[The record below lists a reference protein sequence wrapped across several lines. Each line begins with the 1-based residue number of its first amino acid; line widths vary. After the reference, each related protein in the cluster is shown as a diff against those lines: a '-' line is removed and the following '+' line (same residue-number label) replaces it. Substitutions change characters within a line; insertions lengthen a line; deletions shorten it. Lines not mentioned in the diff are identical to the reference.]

1 MAASDVAISWDL
13 PDNGGSAITAYTIEI
28 LEENGLTYAVDLAD
42 CNGALPAIVNS
53 RTCSVPITSL
63 MAEPFSLP
71 WGAEIVAR
79 VTAVNSY
86 GPSLVSPPTAERAII
101 LRVPDAPLGLA
112 NNLQVT
118 FGTRIGL
125 TWAAGLQAGGTP
137 VLDYTL
143 WSDQG
148 SGSYQPVVSGL
159 ASTAYTVTGLSL
171 GTSYT
176 FRVQARNAFGLS
188 DFTYSV
194 PILAAQQPDVPA
206 APETLFLRTS
216 V

>member
-1 MAASDVAISWDL
+1 M
-13 PDNGGSAITAYTIEI
+13 
-28 LEENGLTYAVDLAD
+28 
-42 CNGALPAIVNS
+42 
-53 RTCSVPITSL
+53 PITSL
-63 MAEPFSLP
+63 MATPFTLP

-79 VTAVNSY
+79 VTAENSY
-86 GPSLVSPPTAERAII
+86 GPSLVSPPTAQRAII

-118 FGTRIGL
+118 FGTLIGL
-125 TWAAGLQAGGTP
+125 TWAPGPQAGGTP

-159 ASTAYTVTGLSL
+159 ASTAYTVSGLSL

-176 FRVQARNAFGLS
+176 FRVQARNAYGLS

-194 PILAAQQPDVPA
+194 PILAAQQPDVPS

-216 V
+216 VKVSWLAPYNGGSPITGYRVQLKQSDGIFSENLIDCG

>member
-1 MAASDVAISWDL
+1 MA
-13 PDNGGSAITAYTIEI
+13 P
-28 LEENGLTYAVDLAD
+28 
-42 CNGALPAIVNS
+42 
-53 RTCSVPITSL
+53 
-63 MAEPFSLP
+63 PFTLP

-79 VTAVNSY
+79 VTAENSY
-86 GPSLVSPPTAERAII
+86 GPSLVSPPTAQRAII

-118 FGTRIGL
+118 FGTLIGL
-125 TWAAGLQAGGTP
+125 TWAPGPQAGGTP

-159 ASTAYTVTGLSL
+159 ASTAYTVSGLSL

-194 PILAAQQPDVPA
+194 AILAAQQPTVPL

-216 V
+216 VKVSWIAPFNGGSPITGYRVQL